1 MKKLYICESKD
12 EDMIKTIS
20 IENYKSVLKLSL
32 NLGRINVF
40 IGANGSGK
48 SNILEA
54 IAMVSAQEETGKV
67 NIETLIGKGVRVAKP
82 TLTVSS
88 FCGKILASS
97 IKMQAKIEERGQ
109 VVPYNYSFGT
119 KDADDIYSEWLEEV
133 EMKFFRQLA
142 TEYKKLEIIE
152 GSLQELE
159 QSIKKM
165 QMRSVDKA
173 KERLAALNEVYSKY
187 SDEYTEN
194 LTVDLFL
201 AKRIL
206 GNYLIYSP
214 NISALRGLSNESK
227 KTPLGINGEG
237 LDVLF
242 SSFSV
247 EQKKELLSDC
257 HIDWLDDVLIDNKE
271 EYKNLG
277 YKLGRSISN
286 LFFVDKYMQ
295 KKNNVFSAENA
306 NEGALFILFYLALFI
321 SDKTPSFFAIDNIES
336 GLNPRLCRYLMKTL
350 AELAKKNNKQALI
363 TTHNPAILDGLNLHD
378 DEQRLFVVSRNDE
391 GQTKIERIK
400 LKPEGQENI
409 KLSDLWI
416 SGQLGGIPEMF

>member
-12 EDMIKTIS
+12 EDMLKTIS

-88 FCGKILASS
+88 FCGKVLASS

-109 VVPYNYSFGT
+109 VVPYNYSFCT
-119 KDADDIYSEWLEEV
+119 KDADDIYSEWSEEI
-133 EMKFFRQLA
+133 EMEIFRQLA
-142 TEYKKLEIIE
+142 IKKLEIIE
-152 GSLQELE
+152 ESLQQIE
-159 QSIKKM
+159 QTIKGM
-165 QMRSVDKA
+165 QRRSMEKA
-173 KERLAALNEVYSKY
+173 KERLAVLNDLYSKY
-187 SDEYTEN
+187 RDRYTKN
-194 LTVDLFL
+194 LTVDLFR

-214 NISALRGLSNESK
+214 NISALRGFSNESK

-242 SSFSV
+242 SSFSE
-247 EQKKELLSDC
+247 EQKKELLLDC

>member
-1 MKKLYICESKD
+1 MKKIYLCKSKD

-20 IENYKSVLKLSL
+20 IENYKSILKLKL
-32 NLGRINVF
+32 DLGRINVF

-54 IAMVSAQEETGKV
+54 IAMLSAHEEIGRI
-67 NIETLIGKGVRVAKP
+67 NIESLIGKGVRVAKP
-82 TLTVSS
+82 ALTASS
-88 FCGKILASS
+88 FCGKAFISTINMQVELEEGEEILSY
-97 IKMQAKIEERGQ
+97 
-109 VVPYNYSFGT
+109 PYSFCN
-119 KDADDIYSEWLEEV
+119 KDADNIYSEWSEQRETN
-133 EMKFFRQLA
+133 FF
-142 TEYKKLEIIE
+142 
-152 GSLQELE
+152 
-159 QSIKKM
+159 
-165 QMRSVDKA
+165 
-173 KERLAALNEVYSKY
+173 
-187 SDEYTEN
+187 
-194 LTVDLFL
+194 
-201 AKRIL
+201 KRISEFQKSNEQQGGREKIPYSLENVAKKARAIGRML
-206 GNYLIYSP
+206 GDYLIYSP
-214 NISALRGLSNESK
+214 NISALRGLSNRSI

-237 LDVLF
+237 LDVLIA
-242 SSFSV
+242 SFV
-247 EQKKELLSDC
+247 REQKKELLSDC
-257 HIDWLDDVLIDNKE
+257 YIDWLDNILIDNKE
-271 EYKNLG
+271 EYKRLG

-286 LFFVDKYMQ
+286 LFFIDKYMQ

-391 GQTKIERIK
+391 GQTKVERIK

>member
-1 MKKLYICESKD
+1 
-12 EDMIKTIS
+12 MIKTIS
-20 IENYKSVLKLSL
+20 IENYKSIQKLGL
-32 NLGRINVF
+32 DLGRMNIF

-54 IAMVSAQEETGKV
+54 VAMVSAQEEIGKI
-67 NIETLIGKGVRVAKP
+67 NIESLIGKGVRVVKP
-82 TLTVSS
+82 ALTVSS
-88 FCGKILASS
+88 FLGKISPKI
-97 IKMQAKIEERGQ
+97 IKIGIGALKEKDILLEVAYNLSCSEE
-109 VVPYNYSFGT
+109 NNIF
-119 KDADDIYSEWLEEV
+119 SEWQDQKIVKNMHNSNAYGEFKLLELMLKSHPADKNKEQV
-133 EMKFFRQLA
+133 Q
-142 TEYKKLEIIE
+142 KLEQEYQGFIIW
-152 GSLQELE
+152 
-159 QSIKKM
+159 
-165 QMRSVDKA
+165 
-173 KERLAALNEVYSKY
+173 KERRAYFQKLLSE
-187 SDEYTEN
+187 
-194 LTVDLFL
+194 
-201 AKRIL
+201 
-206 GNYLIYSP
+206 YLIFNP
-214 NISALRGLSNESK
+214 DISALRGLSNESK

-237 LDVLF
+237 LDVLIA
-242 SSFSV
+242 SFADD
-247 EQKKELLSDC
+247 QQKELLSDC
-257 HIDWLDDVLIDNKE
+257 YIDWLDNILIDSKE
-271 EYKNLG
+271 EYKRLG

-350 AELAKKNNKQALI
+350 IELSKKNNKQALI

-378 DEQRLFVVSRNDE
+378 EEQRLFVVSRNDE
-391 GQTKIERIK
+391 GQTKVERVK

>member
-97 IKMQAKIEERGQ
+97 IIMQAKIEERGQ
-109 VVPYNYSFGT
+109 VVPYNYSFCT

-187 SDEYTEN
+187 SDIYTEN

-391 GQTKIERIK
+391 GQTKVERIK

>member
-1 MKKLYICESKD
+1 MCKD

-20 IENYKSVLKLSL
+20 VENYKSVVKLNL
-32 NLGRINVF
+32 ELGRINVF

-54 IAMVSAQEETGKV
+54 IAMVSAQEEIGRV
-67 NIETLIGKGVRVAKP
+67 NIESLIGKGVRVAKP

-88 FCGKILASS
+88 FRGKALSSS
-97 IKMQAKIEERGQ
+97 INIQAKLTEKGEEFF
-109 VVPYNYSFGT
+109 YNYAFCC
-119 KDADDIYSEWLEEV
+119 KDADDIYSEWKEQNGID
-133 EMKFFRQLA
+133 FFSHLNDIQQKREWKA
-142 TEYKKLEIIE
+142 GERASDDI
-152 GSLQELE
+152 
-159 QSIKKM
+159 
-165 QMRSVDKA
+165 DKA
-173 KERLAALNEVYSKY
+173 LAI
-187 SDEYTEN
+187 
-194 LTVDLFL
+194 
-201 AKRIL
+201 KRML
-206 GNYLIYSP
+206 GDYLIYSP
-214 NISALRGLSNESK
+214 NISALRGFFNRSI

-237 LDVLF
+237 LDLMIA
-242 SSFSV
+242 SFVS
-247 EQKKELLSDC
+247 EQRQKLLLDC
-257 HIDWLDDVLIDNKE
+257 HIDWLDDILIDNKE
-271 EYKNLG
+271 EYKRLG

-350 AELAKKNNKQALI
+350 AELSKKSNKQALI

-391 GQTKIERIK
+391 GQTKVERIK

-416 SGQLGGIPEMF
+416 SGQLGGIPKMF

>member
-1 MKKLYICESKD
+1 MEKLYICKSKD

-20 IENYKSVLKLSL
+20 IENYKSVLKLDL
-32 NLGRINVF
+32 ELGRINVF

-88 FCGKILASS
+88 FLGKVLASS
-97 IKMQAKIEERGQ
+97 IKFQVKIEEKDKI
-109 VVPYNYSFGT
+109 VPYSYSFCST
-119 KDADDIYSEWLEEV
+119 NADDIYSEWSEESRMNLSGQSAIK
-133 EMKFFRQLA
+133 E
-142 TEYKKLEIIE
+142 LEIIRE
-152 GSLQELE
+152 SLQRLRQNIKDMQE
-159 QSIKKM
+159 Q
-165 QMRSVDKA
+165 
-173 KERLAALNEVYSKY
+173 LAVLKDLYSKY
-187 SDEYTEN
+187 NDRDTK
-194 LTVDLFL
+194 TDDLFL
-201 AKRIL
+201 ASRIL
-206 GNYLIYSP
+206 RSYLIYSP

-242 SSFSV
+242 SSFSE
-247 EQKKELLSDC
+247 EQKKELLLDC
-257 HIDWLDDVLIDNKE
+257 HIDWLDAVLIDNKE

-321 SDKTPSFFAIDNIES
+321 SDKTPSFFAIDNVEC

-350 AELAKKNNKQALI
+350 AELSKKNNKQALI

-391 GQTKIERIK
+391 GQTKVERIK
-400 LKPEGQENI
+400 LKPQGQENI

>member
-1 MKKLYICESKD
+1 MKKLYICESND

-20 IENYKSVLKLSL
+20 IENYKSVLKLNL
-32 NLGRINVF
+32 ELGRINVF

-54 IAMVSAQEETGKV
+54 IAMVSVHEETGKV

-88 FCGKILASS
+88 FSGKVLAPS
-97 IKMQAKIEERGQ
+97 IKMQVKIEEKGQ
-109 VVPYNYSFGT
+109 VVPYKYSFCT
-119 KDADDIYSEWLEEV
+119 KDADDIYSEWSEEI
-133 EMKFFRQLA
+133 ETKFFSELA
-142 TEYKKLEIIE
+142 IEHKKLEIIKE
-152 GSLQELE
+152 SLQQLE
-159 QSIKKM
+159 QTIKEM
-165 QMRSVDKA
+165 QMRSMEKA
-173 KERLAALNEVYSKY
+173 KERLAILNDLYSKN
-187 SDEYTEN
+187 SDIYIKN
-194 LTVDLFL
+194 LTVDLFW

-214 NISALRGLSNESK
+214 NISALRGFSNESK

-242 SSFSV
+242 SSFS
-247 EQKKELLSDC
+247 EKQKEELLLDC

-350 AELAKKNNKQALI
+350 ADLAKKNNKQTLI

-391 GQTKIERIK
+391 GQTKVERIK

>member
-1 MKKLYICESKD
+1 MEKLYICKSKD

-20 IENYKSVLKLSL
+20 IENYKSVLKLDL
-32 NLGRINVF
+32 ELGRINVF

-88 FCGKILASS
+88 FLGKVLASS
-97 IKMQAKIEERGQ
+97 IKFQVKIEEKDKI
-109 VVPYNYSFGT
+109 VPYSYSFCST
-119 KDADDIYSEWLEEV
+119 NADDIYSEWSEESRMNLSGQSAIK
-133 EMKFFRQLA
+133 E
-142 TEYKKLEIIE
+142 LEIIRE
-152 GSLQELE
+152 SLQRLRQNIKDMQE
-159 QSIKKM
+159 Q
-165 QMRSVDKA
+165 
-173 KERLAALNEVYSKY
+173 LAVLKDLYSKY
-187 SDEYTEN
+187 NDRDTK
-194 LTVDLFL
+194 TDDLFL
-201 AKRIL
+201 ASRIL
-206 GNYLIYSP
+206 RSYLIYSP

-242 SSFSV
+242 SSFSE
-247 EQKKELLSDC
+247 EQKKELLLDC
-257 HIDWLDDVLIDNKE
+257 HIDWLDAVLIDNKE

-321 SDKTPSFFAIDNIES
+321 SDKTPSFFAIDNVEC
-336 GLNPRLCRYLMKTL
+336 GLIPRLCRYLMKTL
-350 AELAKKNNKQALI
+350 AELSKKNNKQALI

-391 GQTKIERIK
+391 GQTKVERIK
-400 LKPEGQENI
+400 LKPQGQENI

>member
-1 MKKLYICESKD
+1 
-12 EDMIKTIS
+12 MIKTIS
-20 IENYKSVLKLSL
+20 IENYKSILKLNL
-32 NLGRINVF
+32 DLGRMNVF

-54 IAMVSAQEETGKV
+54 IAMVSAQEEIGKIS
-67 NIETLIGKGVRVAKP
+67 IESLIGKGVRVVKP
-82 TLTVSS
+82 ALTVSS
-88 FCGKILASS
+88 FLGKISPKN
-97 IKMQAKIEERGQ
+97 IKIGLGAFKERDILLEIA
-109 VVPYNYSFGT
+109 YNLSCFEQEN
-119 KDADDIYSEWLEEV
+119 IFSEWYDNEIVNNLNRSNAYGDFKLLELVLKSHPADKNKEQV
-133 EMKFFRQLA
+133 Q
-142 TEYKKLEIIE
+142 KLE
-152 GSLQELE
+152 QEYQEFVIWKE
-159 QSIKKM
+159 QRAYFQKWLS
-165 QMRSVDKA
+165 
-173 KERLAALNEVYSKY
+173 
-187 SDEYTEN
+187 
-194 LTVDLFL
+194 
-201 AKRIL
+201 
-206 GNYLIYSP
+206 GYLIFNP
-214 NISALRGLSNESK
+214 DISALRGLSNESK

-237 LDVLF
+237 LDVLVASF
-242 SSFSV
+242 SS

-257 HIDWLDDVLIDNKE
+257 SIDWLDDVLIDNKE
-271 EYKNLG
+271 EYKKLG

-295 KKNNVFSAENA
+295 RKNNVFSAENA

-363 TTHNPAILDGLNLHD
+363 TTHNPAVLDGLNLHD

-391 GQTKIERIK
+391 GQTKVERIK

-409 KLSDLWI
+409 KLSDLWM

>member
-20 IENYKSVLKLSL
+20 IENYKSVLKLNL
-32 NLGRINVF
+32 ELGRINVF

-54 IAMVSAQEETGKV
+54 IAMVSVHEETGKV

-88 FCGKILASS
+88 FSGKVLAPS
-97 IKMQAKIEERGQ
+97 IKMQVKIEEKGQ
-109 VVPYNYSFGT
+109 VVPYKYSFCT
-119 KDADDIYSEWLEEV
+119 KDADDIYSEWSEEI
-133 EMKFFRQLA
+133 ETKFFSELA
-142 TEYKKLEIIE
+142 IEHKKLEIIKE
-152 GSLQELE
+152 SLQQLE
-159 QSIKKM
+159 QTIKEM
-165 QMRSVDKA
+165 QMRSMEKA
-173 KERLAALNEVYSKY
+173 KERLAILNDLYSKN
-187 SDEYTEN
+187 SDIYIKN
-194 LTVDLFL
+194 LTVDLFW

-214 NISALRGLSNESK
+214 NISALRGFSNESK

-242 SSFSV
+242 SSFS
-247 EQKKELLSDC
+247 EKQKEELLLDC

-336 GLNPRLCRYLMKTL
+336 GLNPRLCRYLMT
-350 AELAKKNNKQALI
+350 LI

-391 GQTKIERIK
+391 GQTKVERIK

>member
-88 FCGKILASS
+88 FCGKVLASS

-109 VVPYNYSFGT
+109 VVPYNYSFCT
-119 KDADDIYSEWLEEV
+119 KDANDIYSEWSEEI
-133 EMKFFRQLA
+133 EMEIFRQLA
-142 TEYKKLEIIE
+142 IKKLEIIE
-152 GSLQELE
+152 ESLQQIE
-159 QSIKKM
+159 QTIKGM
-165 QMRSVDKA
+165 QRRSMEKA
-173 KERLAALNEVYSKY
+173 KERLAVLNDLYSKY
-187 SDEYTEN
+187 SDRYTKN
-194 LTVDLFL
+194 LTVDLFR

-206 GNYLIYSP
+206 GNYLIYNP
-214 NISALRGLSNESK
+214 NISALRGFSNESK

-242 SSFSV
+242 SSFSE
-247 EQKKELLSDC
+247 EQKKELLLDC

-391 GQTKIERIK
+391 GQTKVERIK
-400 LKPEGQENI
+400 LKPKGQENI

>member
-1 MKKLYICESKD
+1 
-12 EDMIKTIS
+12 MIKTIS
-20 IENYKSVLKLSL
+20 IENYKSILKLKL
-32 NLGRINVF
+32 DLGRINVF

-54 IAMVSAQEETGKV
+54 IAMLSAHEEIGRI
-67 NIETLIGKGVRVAKP
+67 NIESLIGKGVRVAKP
-82 TLTVSS
+82 ALTASS
-88 FCGKILASS
+88 FCGKAFISTINMQVELEEGEEILSY
-97 IKMQAKIEERGQ
+97 
-109 VVPYNYSFGT
+109 PYSFCN
-119 KDADDIYSEWLEEV
+119 KDADNIYSEWSEQRETN
-133 EMKFFRQLA
+133 FF
-142 TEYKKLEIIE
+142 
-152 GSLQELE
+152 
-159 QSIKKM
+159 
-165 QMRSVDKA
+165 
-173 KERLAALNEVYSKY
+173 
-187 SDEYTEN
+187 
-194 LTVDLFL
+194 
-201 AKRIL
+201 KRISEFQKSNEQQGGREKIPYSLENVAKKARAIGRML
-206 GNYLIYSP
+206 GDYLIYSP
-214 NISALRGLSNESK
+214 NISALRGLSNRSI

-237 LDVLF
+237 LDVLIA
-242 SSFSV
+242 SFV
-247 EQKKELLSDC
+247 REQKKELLSDC
-257 HIDWLDDVLIDNKE
+257 HIDWLDNILIDNKE
-271 EYKNLG
+271 EYKRLG

-391 GQTKIERIK
+391 GQTKVERIK

>member
-1 MKKLYICESKD
+1 
-12 EDMIKTIS
+12 MIKTIS
-20 IENYKSVLKLSL
+20 IENYKSILKLGL
-32 NLGRINVF
+32 DLGRMNIF

-54 IAMVSAQEETGKV
+54 VAMVSAQEEIGKI
-67 NIETLIGKGVRVAKP
+67 NIESLIGKGVRVVKP
-82 TLTVSS
+82 ALTISS
-88 FCGKILASS
+88 FLGKISPKI
-97 IKMQAKIEERGQ
+97 IKIGIGALKEKDILLEIAYNLSCSEE
-109 VVPYNYSFGT
+109 NNIF
-119 KDADDIYSEWLEEV
+119 SEWQDQKIAKDMLNSNAYGEFKLLELMLKSHPADKNKEQV
-133 EMKFFRQLA
+133 Q
-142 TEYKKLEIIE
+142 KLEQEYQRFIIW
-152 GSLQELE
+152 
-159 QSIKKM
+159 
-165 QMRSVDKA
+165 
-173 KERLAALNEVYSKY
+173 KERRAYFQKLLSE
-187 SDEYTEN
+187 
-194 LTVDLFL
+194 
-201 AKRIL
+201 
-206 GNYLIYSP
+206 YLIFNP
-214 NISALRGLSNESK
+214 DISALRGLSNESK

-237 LDVLF
+237 LDVLIA
-242 SSFSV
+242 SFSDD
-247 EQKKELLSDC
+247 QKKELLSDC
-257 HIDWLDDVLIDNKE
+257 YIDWLDNILIDNKE
-271 EYKNLG
+271 EYKRLG

-336 GLNPRLCRYLMKTL
+336 GLNPRLCRYLMKAL
-350 AELAKKNNKQALI
+350 AELSRKNNKQALI

-391 GQTKIERIK
+391 GQTKVERVK

>member
-1 MKKLYICESKD
+1 MEKLYICKSKD

-20 IENYKSVLKLSL
+20 IENYKSVLKLNL
-32 NLGRINVF
+32 ELGRINVF

-88 FCGKILASS
+88 FLGKVLASS
-97 IKMQAKIEERGQ
+97 IKFQVKIEEKDKI
-109 VVPYNYSFGT
+109 VPYSYSFCST
-119 KDADDIYSEWLEEV
+119 NADDIYSEWSEKSNLSG
-133 EMKFFRQLA
+133 QSA
-142 TEYKKLEIIE
+142 TKKLELFGEYI
-152 GSLQELE
+152 QRLE
-159 QSIKKM
+159 QTIEEM
-165 QMRSVDKA
+165 QMRSMEKA
-173 KERLAALNEVYSKY
+173 KEQLVVLKDLYSQYNDKYTKNITDNLLLASN
-187 SDEYTEN
+187 
-194 LTVDLFL
+194 
-201 AKRIL
+201 IL
-206 GNYLIYSP
+206 GSYLIFSP

-242 SSFSV
+242 SSFSE
-247 EQKKELLSDC
+247 EQKKELLLDC
-257 HIDWLDDVLIDNKE
+257 HIDWLDAVLIDNKE

-321 SDKTPSFFAIDNIES
+321 SDKTPAFFAIDNVEC

-350 AELAKKNNKQALI
+350 AELSKKNNKQALI
-363 TTHNPAILDGLNLHD
+363 TTHNPAILDGLNLHN

-391 GQTKIERIK
+391 GQTKVERIK
-400 LKPEGQENI
+400 LKPQGQENI

>member
-1 MKKLYICESKD
+1 MEKLYICKSKD

-20 IENYKSVLKLSL
+20 IENYKSVLKLDL
-32 NLGRINVF
+32 ELGRINVF

-67 NIETLIGKGVRVAKP
+67 YIETLIGIGVRVAKP

-88 FCGKILASS
+88 FLGKVLASS
-97 IKMQAKIEERGQ
+97 IKFQVKIEEKDKI
-109 VVPYNYSFGT
+109 VPYSYSFCST
-119 KDADDIYSEWLEEV
+119 NADDIYSEWSEESRMNLSGQSAIK
-133 EMKFFRQLA
+133 E
-142 TEYKKLEIIE
+142 LEIIRE
-152 GSLQELE
+152 SLQRLRQNIKDMQE
-159 QSIKKM
+159 Q
-165 QMRSVDKA
+165 
-173 KERLAALNEVYSKY
+173 LAVLKDLYSKY
-187 SDEYTEN
+187 NDRDTK
-194 LTVDLFL
+194 TDDLFL
-201 AKRIL
+201 ASRIL
-206 GNYLIYSP
+206 RSYLIYSP

-242 SSFSV
+242 SSFSE
-247 EQKKELLSDC
+247 EQKKELLLDC
-257 HIDWLDDVLIDNKE
+257 HIDWLDAVLIDNKE

-321 SDKTPSFFAIDNIES
+321 SDKTPSFFAIDNVEC

-350 AELAKKNNKQALI
+350 AELSKKNNKQALI

-391 GQTKIERIK
+391 GQTKVERIK
-400 LKPEGQENI
+400 LKPQGQENI

>member
-1 MKKLYICESKD
+1 MKKIYLCKSKD

-20 IENYKSVLKLSL
+20 IENYKSILKLKL
-32 NLGRINVF
+32 DLGRINVF

-54 IAMVSAQEETGKV
+54 IAMLSAHEEIGRI
-67 NIETLIGKGVRVAKP
+67 NIESLIGKGVRVAKP
-82 TLTVSS
+82 ALTASS
-88 FCGKILASS
+88 FCGKAFISTINMQVELEEGEEILSY
-97 IKMQAKIEERGQ
+97 
-109 VVPYNYSFGT
+109 PYSFCN
-119 KDADDIYSEWLEEV
+119 KDADNIYSEWSEQRETN
-133 EMKFFRQLA
+133 FF
-142 TEYKKLEIIE
+142 
-152 GSLQELE
+152 
-159 QSIKKM
+159 
-165 QMRSVDKA
+165 
-173 KERLAALNEVYSKY
+173 
-187 SDEYTEN
+187 
-194 LTVDLFL
+194 
-201 AKRIL
+201 KRISEFQKSNEQQGGREKIPYSLENVAKKARAIGRML
-206 GNYLIYSP
+206 GDYLIYSP
-214 NISALRGLSNESK
+214 NISALRGLSNRSI

-237 LDVLF
+237 LDVLIA
-242 SSFSV
+242 SFV
-247 EQKKELLSDC
+247 REQKKELLSDC
-257 HIDWLDDVLIDNKE
+257 HIDWLDNILIDNKE
-271 EYKNLG
+271 EYKRLG

-336 GLNPRLCRYLMKTL
+336 GLNPRLCRHLMKTL

-391 GQTKIERIK
+391 GQTKVERIK

>member
-1 MKKLYICESKD
+1 MKKIYLCRSKD
-12 EDMIKTIS
+12 EGMIKTIS
-20 IENYKSVLKLSL
+20 IENYKSILKLGL
-32 NLGRINVF
+32 DLGRMNIF

-54 IAMVSAQEETGKV
+54 VAMVSAQEEIGKI
-67 NIETLIGKGVRVAKP
+67 NIESLIGKGVRVVKP
-82 TLTVSS
+82 ALTISS
-88 FCGKILASS
+88 FLGKISPKI
-97 IKMQAKIEERGQ
+97 IKIGIGALKEKDILLEIAYNLSCSEE
-109 VVPYNYSFGT
+109 NNIF
-119 KDADDIYSEWLEEV
+119 SEWQDQKIAKDMLNSNAYGEFKLLELMLKSHPADKNKEQV
-133 EMKFFRQLA
+133 Q
-142 TEYKKLEIIE
+142 KLEQEYQRFIIW
-152 GSLQELE
+152 
-159 QSIKKM
+159 
-165 QMRSVDKA
+165 
-173 KERLAALNEVYSKY
+173 KERRAYFQKLLSE
-187 SDEYTEN
+187 
-194 LTVDLFL
+194 
-201 AKRIL
+201 
-206 GNYLIYSP
+206 YLIFNP
-214 NISALRGLSNESK
+214 DISALRGLSNESK

-237 LDVLF
+237 LDVLIA
-242 SSFSV
+242 SFSDD
-247 EQKKELLSDC
+247 QKKELLSDC
-257 HIDWLDDVLIDNKE
+257 YIDWLDNILIDNKE
-271 EYKNLG
+271 EYKRLG

-336 GLNPRLCRYLMKTL
+336 GLNPRLCRYLMKAL
-350 AELAKKNNKQALI
+350 AELSRKNNKQALI

-391 GQTKIERIK
+391 GQTKVERVK

>member
-1 MKKLYICESKD
+1 MKKIYLCKSKD

-20 IENYKSVLKLSL
+20 IENYKSILKLKL
-32 NLGRINVF
+32 DLGRINVF

-54 IAMVSAQEETGKV
+54 IAMLSAHEEIGRI
-67 NIETLIGKGVRVAKP
+67 NIESLIGKGVRVAKP
-82 TLTVSS
+82 ALTASS
-88 FCGKILASS
+88 FCGKAFISTINMQVELEEGEEILSY
-97 IKMQAKIEERGQ
+97 
-109 VVPYNYSFGT
+109 PYSFCN
-119 KDADDIYSEWLEEV
+119 KDADNIYSEWSEQRETN
-133 EMKFFRQLA
+133 FF
-142 TEYKKLEIIE
+142 
-152 GSLQELE
+152 
-159 QSIKKM
+159 
-165 QMRSVDKA
+165 
-173 KERLAALNEVYSKY
+173 
-187 SDEYTEN
+187 
-194 LTVDLFL
+194 
-201 AKRIL
+201 KRISEFQKSNEQQRGREKIPYSLENVAKKARAIGRML
-206 GNYLIYSP
+206 GDYLIYSP
-214 NISALRGLSNESK
+214 NISALRGLSNRSI

-237 LDVLF
+237 LDVLIA
-242 SSFSV
+242 SFV
-247 EQKKELLSDC
+247 REQKKELLSDC
-257 HIDWLDDVLIDNKE
+257 HIDWLDNILIDNKE
-271 EYKNLG
+271 EYKRLG

-336 GLNPRLCRYLMKTL
+336 GLNPRLCRHLMKTL

-363 TTHNPAILDGLNLHD
+363 TTHNPAILDGLNLHV
-378 DEQRLFVVSRNDE
+378 DEQRLFVVLRNDE
-391 GQTKIERIK
+391 GQTKVERIK